1 MLTAK
6 KRASEQIIQGIRQ
19 KNTLLLTS
27 QAGTIQVTPVSER
40 AVRIVCTKADCGET
54 VRCEGTEDTKESLQ
68 PESFAQWIFTED
80 DQFILLKLA
89 KLTVKINKKTA
100 SISYYKPDGT
110 RLLKEKDT
118 DSRTME
124 AFQSYRVEQAGKT
137 THIQTADGVKT
148 FVKDA
153 IRVPDKQL
161 YHTRMHFEW
170 QEGEALYGLGQHE
183 EGILNLRGHHVYLHQ
198 ANRKIAI
205 PLLVSNLGYG
215 ILMNTSSTMIFNDT
229 EYGSYLY
236 TEADSK
242 LDFYFINGDGM
253 DGVVRAYR
261 QLTGKASMLPR
272 WAFGYLQSQERY
284 ETQEEICCVAKA
296 YRERGIGL
304 DGIVLDWCS
313 WEDGMWGQK
322 SFDPSRF
329 PDPAGMIQ
337 TLHDEDVHFMI
348 SIWPNMDQKCENYRE
363 MKEKGYLL
371 PFSDIYDARNEQAR
385 SCYWQQVKRGLY
397 QYGVDAWWC
406 DSSEPFTP
414 EWSHIE
420 RTEPAI
426 QYEEYKRTAGEYL
439 GEAHTNDFALHH
451 ARAIFEGQR
460 GETVE
465 EGSDKRVF
473 NLTRSAWTGQQK
485 YGTVMW
491 SGDTAASWETLRKQ
505 IPAGLNFCA
514 SGLPYWTADIG
525 AFFVKRGDCWY
536 WDGEYDDTT
545 NDPAYLELYTRWYQ
559 WCCFL
564 PIFRGHG
571 TDCRRELWNFQGE
584 GGIFYQAM
592 VKANQLRYEFLPYI
606 YSTAGKVW
614 LKDNSMIRMLAF
626 DFPKDAQALET
637 TDQYLFGESLMVCP
651 VTKAMYYKK
660 DELERTQKQDKPYVI
675 RTVYL
680 PEGCGWYDFWTKRF
694 YEGGQ
699 WIKAEA
705 PIDRIPLFVKAG
717 SILPMARAMQC
728 TVQGNSVDDISFV
741 VFAGQDCEYEL
752 YLDDGDGYAY
762 ENGAY
767 TLETYTW
774 KQQEQI
780 LLNGKGQI
788 VEKSRVTVIGL

>member
-1 MLTAK
+1 MLEATH
-6 KRASEQIIQGIRQ
+6 RVNERITETIRQ
-19 KNTLLLTS
+19 EDTLVLRS
-27 QAGTIQVTPVSER
+27 QAGRIRLVPMSDH
-40 AVRIVCTKADCGET
+40 AVRIIGIKAGEQENDQSYRSKQSS
-54 VRCEGTEDTKESLQ
+54 V
-68 PESFAQWIFTED
+68 QWTFTED
-80 DQFILLKLA
+80 DQYIFMMLA
-89 KLTVKINKKTA
+89 SLTIKIDKKTA

-110 RLLKEKDT
+110 LLLKERDR

-124 AFQSYRVEQAGKT
+124 AFQSYRVEQAGK
-137 THIQTADGVKT
+137 IERVQTADGVKQ

-153 IRVPDKQL
+153 VRVPDKQL

-170 QEGEALYGLGQHE
+170 QDGEALYGLGQQE

-205 PLLVSNLGYG
+205 PLLVSSLGYG
-215 ILMNTSSTMIFNDT
+215 ILMNTSSMMIFNDT

-236 TEADSK
+236 TEADSQ

-253 DGVVRAYR
+253 DGVVHEYR
-261 QLTGKASMLPR
+261 KLTGKAAMLPR

-284 ETQEEICCVAKA
+284 ETQEEICRVAKE

-322 SFDPSRF
+322 SFDSTRF

-348 SIWPNMDQKCENYRE
+348 SIWPNMDQKCENYKE
-363 MKEKGYLL
+363 MKEKGFLL

-385 SCYWQQVKRGLY
+385 KCYWQQVKRGLY

-420 RTEPAI
+420 RTEPAV
-426 QYEEYKRTAGEYL
+426 QYEEYKHTAGEYF
-439 GEAHTNDFALHH
+439 GEEHTNDFALYH
-451 ARAIFEGQR
+451 AKAIFEGQR

-465 EGSDKRVF
+465 RGFDKRVF

-545 NDPAYLELYTRWYQ
+545 DDPAYLELYTRWYQ

-584 GGIFYQAM
+584 DGIFYRAM
-592 VKANQLRYEFLPYI
+592 LRANQLRYEFLPYI

-614 LKDNSMIRMLAF
+614 LKDASMIRMLAF
-626 DFPKDAQALET
+626 DFPKDAQALEI
-637 TDQYLFGESLMVCP
+637 TDQYLFGENLMVCP
-651 VTKAMYYKK
+651 VTEVMYYKK
-660 DELERTQKQDKPYVI
+660 DELKRTQKQENPYTF
-675 RTVYL
+675 RDVYL
-680 PEGCGWYDFWTKRF
+680 PDGCGWYDFWTNQF

-699 WIKAEA
+699 RIKAEA
-705 PIDRIPLFVKAG
+705 LIDRIPLFVKAG
-717 SILPMARAMQC
+717 SILPMAKAGQS
-728 TVQGNSVDDISFV
+728 TAQGNSLDDITFV

-774 KQQEQI
+774 KQREQI
-780 LLNGKGQI
+780 LMNGKGQL
-788 VEKSRVTVIGL
+788 VEKSRVTVNGLQTV

>member
-1 MLTAK
+1 MLIAK
-6 KRASEQIIQGIRQ
+6 PRVSEPIIQGIRQ
-19 KNTLLLTS
+19 ENTLLLLS
-27 QAGTIQVTPVSER
+27 QAGTIRVIPMSDC
-40 AVRIVCTKADCGET
+40 AVRMICTRSDEQENCKFDQSRKACA
-54 VRCEGTEDTKESLQ
+54 V
-68 PESFAQWIFTED
+68 QWTFTDD
-80 DQFILLKLA
+80 DQSIFMRLA
-89 KLTVKINKKTA
+89 NLTIKIDKKSA

-110 RLLKEKDT
+110 CLLKERDR

-124 AFQSYRVEQAGKT
+124 SFQSYRVEQAGRIE
-137 THIQTADGVKT
+137 HIQTADGVKT

-153 IRVPDKQL
+153 VRVPDKQL

-170 QEGEALYGLGQHE
+170 QDGEALYGLGQHE
-183 EGILNLRGHHVYLHQ
+183 EGILNLRGHCVYLHQ

-205 PLLVSNLGYG
+205 PLLVSSLGYG
-215 ILMNTSSTMIFNDT
+215 ILMNTASTMIFNDT

-236 TEADSK
+236 TEADPQ

-253 DGVVRAYR
+253 DGVVREYR
-261 QLTGKASMLPR
+261 KLTGKASMLPK

-284 ETQEEICCVAKA
+284 ETQEEISRVANE
-296 YRERGIGL
+296 YRKRGIGL

-329 PDPAGMIQ
+329 PDPSGMIQ
-337 TLHDEDVHFMI
+337 TLHNEDVHFMI
-348 SIWPNMDQKCENYRE
+348 SIWPNMDPKCENYKE

-385 SCYWQQVKRGLY
+385 KCYWQQVKRGLY

-439 GEAHTNDFALHH
+439 GEAHTNDFALYH
-451 ARAIFEGQR
+451 ASAIYEGQR
-460 GETVE
+460 SELAKGGE
-465 EGSDKRVF
+465 DKRVF

-491 SGDTAASWETLRKQ
+491 SGDTAASWETFRKQ

-536 WDGEYDDTT
+536 WDGEYDGTT

-571 TDCRRELWNFQGE
+571 TDCRRKLWNFQGE
-584 GGIFYQAM
+584 GGAFYRAM
-592 VKANQLRYEFLPYI
+592 LRANKLRYEFLPYI

-614 LKDNSMIRMLAF
+614 RKDASMIRMLAF
-626 DFPKDAQALET
+626 DFPKDAQALEI

-660 DELERTQKQDKPYVI
+660 DKSAHTKKQETPSLI
-675 RTVYL
+675 RDVYL
-680 PEGCGWYDFWTKRF
+680 PKGCDWYDFWTNKV

-699 WIKAEA
+699 WIEAEA
-705 PIDRIPLFVKAG
+705 PIDRIPLFVKEG
-717 SILPMARAMQC
+717 SILPMQHPVNSTEE
-728 TVQGNSVDDISFV
+728 TVMPDNLTFIVY
-741 VFAGQDCEYEL
+741 AKKDCSYEL
-752 YLDDGDGYAY
+752 YTDDGDGYAY

-767 TLETYTW
+767 TLETYMW
-774 KQQEQI
+774 NQSEQI
-780 LLNGKGQI
+780 LRDSKGRE
-788 VEKSRVTVIGL
+788 VDRFRVKVVSAYGEVSK